1 VASLL
6 ERDPSHRPGTVLVA
20 RVASATAA
28 SALEAFLAGAGAA
41 SAEKPGASA
50 RRVADLGE
58 VSASL
63 DALACAPGVARVRVG
78 DADIGDPAAFGDAVA
93 RAVAASHDSSAGAG
107 SESAFR
113 ATLVRADESAATFFS
128 GDVFASARDA
138 LDRARAAL
146 GVDAVLVVLVADG
159 EGTTDVEGT
168 GGTTAEFS
176 RRRLAQDEKA
186 DGETK
191 RTSTFSS
198 SNGNATVVAEK
209 TRGFRDATAMFAVFF
224 LLLVIALC
232 GIMAMASMAFPSDS
246 LLYPREKNE

>member
-1 VASLL
+1 MAPDQIEV
-6 ERDPSHRPGTVLVA
+6 ERKY
-20 RVASATAA
+20 SAGDGV
-28 SALEAFLAGAGAA
+28 EAI
-41 SAEKPGASA
+41 A

-63 DALACAPGVARVRVG
+63 DALACAPGVARVLVG

-176 RRRLAQDEKA
+176 RRRLAQDA

-198 SNGNATVVAEK
+198 SNGNATAVAEK

>member
-1 VASLL
+1 MTRVPAPGRKALSGRRWC
-6 ERDPSHRPGTVLVA
+6 ERT
-20 RVASATAA
+20 
-28 SALEAFLAGAGAA
+28 
-41 SAEKPGASA
+41 KA
-50 RRVADLGE
+50 RR
-58 VSASL
+58 
-63 DALACAPGVARVRVG
+63 R
-78 DADIGDPAAFGDAVA
+78 
-93 RAVAASHDSSAGAG
+93 
-107 SESAFR
+107 
-113 ATLVRADESAATFFS
+113 FFS

-176 RRRLAQDEKA
+176 RRRLAQDA

>member
-1 VASLL
+1 MASLL

-20 RVASATAA
+20 RVTSATAA

-63 DALACAPGVARVRVG
+63 DALACAPGVARVLVG

-176 RRRLAQDEKA
+176 RRRLAQDA
-186 DGETK
+186 DGEKK

>member
-63 DALACAPGVARVRVG
+63 DALACAPGVARVLVG

-176 RRRLAQDEKA
+176 RRRLAQDA
-186 DGETK
+186 DGEKK

-198 SNGNATVVAEK
+198 SNGNATAVAEK